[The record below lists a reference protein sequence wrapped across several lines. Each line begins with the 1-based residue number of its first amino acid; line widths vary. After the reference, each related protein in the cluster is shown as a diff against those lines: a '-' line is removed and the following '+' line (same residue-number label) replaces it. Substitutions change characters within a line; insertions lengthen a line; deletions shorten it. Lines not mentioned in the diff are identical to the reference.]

1 MMATAST
8 IAPPEAATPAS
19 ATATAPLLSRAEC
32 EDFLYHEAALL
43 DEWRVDEWF
52 ALFAPGATY
61 EVPTAGAADDASSSE
76 ALFYIADDYDR
87 LRYRVERLKSP
98 MAHSEWPRSDT
109 ARIIGNVRVLGVDEA
124 GVQVRCTFVCYRS
137 KNNVT
142 DLFVGHCLYALGG
155 EPGAIRVRS
164 KRVMLD
170 INSLRPQ
177 GRVSILL

>member
-1 MMATAST
+1 MATAT
-8 IAPPEAATPAS
+8 PVKAPRAAA
-19 ATATAPLLSRAEC
+19 ALQHLSRADC

-43 DEWRVDEWF
+43 DDWKLDEWF
-52 ALFAPGATY
+52 ALFAPGSTY
-61 EVPTAGAADDASSSE
+61 EVPTAGAADDISSSE

-109 ARIIGNVRVLGVDEA
+109 ARIIGNVRLLGEDEA
-124 GVQVRCTFVCYRS
+124 GLQLRCTFVCYRS

-142 DLFVGHCLYALGG
+142 DVFVGHCLYALCG
-155 EPGAIRVRS
+155 EPGGIRIAS

-170 INSLRPQ
+170 VNSLRPQ

>member
-8 IAPPEAATPAS
+8 ICAAAQQ
-19 ATATAPLLSRAEC
+19 LLSRAEC
-32 EDFLYHEAALL
+32 EDLLYHEAALL
-43 DEWRVDEWF
+43 DDWQLDEWF

-61 EVPTAGAADDASSSE
+61 DVPQAGAADDISSAE

-109 ARIIGNVRVLGVDEA
+109 ARIIGNVRVLGVNEA
-124 GVQVRCTFVCYRS
+124 GVQVRCTYVCYRS

-142 DLFVGHCLYALGG
+142 DTFIGHCLYTLIG
-155 EPGAIRVRS
+155 EPGAIRIAS

-170 INSLRPQ
+170 VNSLRPQ
-177 GRVSILL
+177 GRVSIIL

>member
-1 MMATAST
+1 MATAT
-8 IAPPEAATPAS
+8 TTKPAHATGAK
-19 ATATAPLLSRAEC
+19 LLSRADC

-43 DEWRVDEWF
+43 DEWKLDEWF

-61 EVPTAGAADDASSSE
+61 EVPTAGADDDVSSAE

-87 LRYRVERLKSP
+87 LRYRVERLQSP

-109 ARIIGNVRVLGVDEA
+109 ARIIGNVRVLGVDAA
-124 GVQVRCTFVCYRS
+124 GVQVRCTYVCYRS
-137 KNNVT
+137 KNYVT
-142 DLFVGHCLYALGG
+142 DIFVGHCLYALVG
-155 EPGAIRVRS
+155 EPGAIRIAS

-177 GRVSILL
+177 GRVSIIL